1 MNGFTKQHKQQT
13 ASASPSWKLVA
24 CAMLLLTANHATA
37 QQSGN
42 ENTNVFSGL
51 PTPAEIASTKID
63 EAVKQIVKQLDSQS
77 FAQREL
83 ATQRLISN
91 NIDRRQTCKLL
102 SNNDLSLEQRHR
114 LVNYLQYDLRTTP
127 HAAIGVRI
135 NLRRARANE
144 EVIVEA
150 LIENLPAIEVL
161 EPGDQVISLDGIPV
175 NNFDQFRQLISSRKP
190 GDNVAVRVKR
200 SFRQDEIDD
209 DQEPDIRELDF
220 MIILGSDDYLLD
232 SDGIKQVNIYVQ
244 RAISKDL
251 ITVAQRYGP
260 KVLQIE
266 SVLESKSDFG
276 TSAAKEK

>member
-13 ASASPSWKLVA
+13 ASASLSWMLVA
-24 CAMLLLTANHATA
+24 SAMLLLTANHATA
-37 QQSGN
+37 QQPGN
-42 ENTNVFSGL
+42 ENTIVFSGL
-51 PTPAEIASTKID
+51 PTPAEIASTKVD

-83 ATQRLISN
+83 ATQRLISS

-102 SNNDLSLEQRHR
+102 SGNDLSLEQRHR
-114 LVNYLQYDLRTTP
+114 LVNYLRHDLQTTP

-135 NLRRARANE
+135 NLLRRANE
-144 EVIVEA
+144 AIIIEA

-161 EPGDQVISLDGIPV
+161 EPGDQIISLDGLLM
-175 NNFDQFRQLISSRKP
+175 NNFNQFLQSISSRKP
-190 GDNVAVRVKR
+190 GDRVTITVNR
-200 SFRQDEIDD
+200 SFKHDNNDGE
-209 DQEPDIRELDF
+209 QESDVRELDF
-220 MIILGSDDYLLD
+220 EIILGSDDYLINP
-232 SDGIKQVNIYVQ
+232 DGIKQVNIYVQ
-244 RAISKDL
+244 RALSKDL

-266 SVLESKSDFG
+266 SVLEPKSDFG